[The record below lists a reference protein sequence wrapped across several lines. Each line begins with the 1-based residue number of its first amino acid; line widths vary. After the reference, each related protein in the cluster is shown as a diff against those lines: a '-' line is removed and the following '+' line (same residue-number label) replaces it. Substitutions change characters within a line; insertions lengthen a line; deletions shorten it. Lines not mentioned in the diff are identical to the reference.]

1 MDKESATRQI
11 AAIKQALED
20 VTKDL
25 DVYLL
30 VIQDGIDG
38 TDLESKG
45 KLSQSYEDLLA
56 GVRALNRAVRWTI

>member
-45 KLSQSYEDLLA
+45 KFKP
-56 GVRALNRAVRWTI
+56 VV